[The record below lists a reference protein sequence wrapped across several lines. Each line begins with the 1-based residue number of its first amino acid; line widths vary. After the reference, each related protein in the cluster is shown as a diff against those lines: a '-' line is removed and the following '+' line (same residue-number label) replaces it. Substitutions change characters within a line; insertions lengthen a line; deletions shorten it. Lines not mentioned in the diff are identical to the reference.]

1 MLNIA
6 EQKSKVC
13 YFLGKM
19 LYVRSQKKVGF
30 GDSQISLGSVATS
43 TWTSGSEILTTF
55 FLVNQSIL
63 CKFLETQMVL
73 PDLCLFGHLMH
84 LTS

>member
-6 EQKSKVC
+6 KQKSKVC

-19 LYVRSQKKVGF
+19 LFVRSQKRWGLVIVKYPWEV
-30 GDSQISLGSVATS
+30 VATS

-73 PDLCLFGHLMH
+73 PDLCLFGHLIH